1 MNTFSDASGH
11 WTDEQLIASLYDAG
25 PEDGHLHE
33 CVGCQ
38 ERLSVLQANRTVL
51 HGEASEAE
59 DVDFAFLAAQ
69 RRRIYARLAEPVRPW
84 SGLRPVRRWA
94 SAAALLM
101 LGGGFVAM
109 EQYQYRH
116 EQTQSKISDV
126 QLAQEMSR
134 MSQDLEAQPVAP
146 LQGLFEQ

>member
-1 MNTFSDASGH
+1 MRDFSNVSGH

-25 PEDGHLHE
+25 PEDSHLHE
-33 CVGCQ
+33 CVLCW
-38 ERLSVLQANRTVL
+38 ERLSALQANRSRLERETD
-51 HGEASEAE
+51 

-69 RRRIYARLAEPVRPW
+69 RRRIYTRLAEPVRPW
-84 SGLRPVRRWA
+84 SGLRLVRRWA
-94 SAAALLM
+94 SAVAALLV
-101 LGGGFVAM
+101 LGGGFMAV

-116 EQTQSKISDV
+116 EPTGPRISDV

-134 MSQDLEAQPVAP
+134 MSQDLEAPPVAP